1 MTETTTMEYTLR
13 ELEAADMFTV
23 STILSK
29 IGIRKIQDCFNTPE
43 ITNAIANKST
53 ANLAEVVGINVA
65 FDIAGIILE
74 NLESCKDDIFK
85 LLGRLTGTDKAK
97 IAKLP
102 PADFMELIIE
112 VVRKKEFRD
121 FILVVSKLF
130 K

>member
-1 MTETTTMEYTLR
+1 MTETTMELR
-13 ELEAADMFTV
+13 ELEAVDMFTV

-29 IGIRKIQDCFNTPE
+29 IGIRKIKDCFNNPE
-43 ITNAIANKST
+43 IANAIANKNT
-53 ANLAEVVGINVA
+53 ANLAEVVGVNVA

-85 LLGRLTGTDKAK
+85 LLGRLTGTDKTK
-97 IAKLP
+97 VAKLP

-121 FILVVSKLF
+121 FISVVSKLF